1 MADRTEQLL
10 SDILEVL
17 RRQVANQE
25 QALTRQEDAIA
36 MQREVVAR
44 QRKAL
49 RWVWMLMIF
58 VLALIAIPYAI
69 SWGQWF
75 ARR

>member
-10 SDILEVL
+10 TDILEVL
-17 RRQVANQE
+17 RRQLSNQE
-25 QALTRQEDAIA
+25 QAIVRQQEAIA

-44 QRKAL
+44 QRTAL
-49 RWVWMLMIF
+49 RRVWMLIALILVLMIF
-58 VLALIAIPYAI
+58 PCAL
-69 SWGQWF
+69 SWSQWF

>member
-17 RRQVANQE
+17 RRQVSNQE
-25 QALTRQEDAIA
+25 QALARQEDAIA
-36 MQREVVAR
+36 IQRDVVAR
-44 QRKAL
+44 QRTAL
-49 RWVWMLMIF
+49 RRVWMLIIF
-58 VLALIAIPYAI
+58 VLVLMIVPYAI
-69 SWGQWF
+69 SWSHWF